1 MHVTATT
8 NTAASSTAGTE
19 NIASQSSQ
27 LLGQS
32 DFIELLVTQMTSQDP
47 LNPMSNQDMLT
58 QMVQFSTLQQS
69 TGLQTEL
76 ARMQNSQNLTQAN
89 ALLGRHVS
97 LLTDAGAFAQGTV
110 SGVELDSGTAK
121 IVVDDIAYDLSQI
134 IAITTPTPAS

>member
-8 NTAASSTAGTE
+8 NTAASSTAGAE